1 MDRRKA
7 LTTILAA
14 PLAEMAVFRVLDKN
28 SDHIDLEEGT
38 AVAAIRYNGKSY
50 ALGFKIVP
58 DKPDANIK
66 AFTWLAETLSRTG
79 KLLVLGKTI
88 TEK

>member
-7 LTTILAA
+7 LTTILLTT
-14 PLAEMAVFRVLDKN
+14 PLVGTSVFKILAEN

-50 ALGFKIVP
+50 ALGFKLVP
-58 DKPDANIK
+58 DNPDANIRS
-66 AFTWLAETLSRTG
+66 FTWLAEAFSRTG
-79 KLLVLGKTI
+79 
-88 TEK
+88 